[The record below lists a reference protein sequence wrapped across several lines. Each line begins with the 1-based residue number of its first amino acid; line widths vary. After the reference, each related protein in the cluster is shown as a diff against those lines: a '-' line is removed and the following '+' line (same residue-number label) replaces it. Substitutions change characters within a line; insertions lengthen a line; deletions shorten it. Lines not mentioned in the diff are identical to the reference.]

1 MNVETQSQVK
11 VYELGGKD
19 APFATEPLSVESHWN
34 TRKLVVLKRGGLSIT
49 VAADDLQLAIDRCSR

>member
-11 VYELGGKD
+11 IYELGGKD
-19 APFATEPLSVESHWN
+19 APVGAEPLSVESHWN

-49 VAADDLQLAIDRCSR
+49 VAADDLQLAIDRCCR